1 MARITK
7 RMPTP
12 TGVGADE
19 TALCKLP
26 IGNRFHRLFLIYS
39 GVTLA
44 QMNEIRVLANAKTIH
59 RYSGTER
66 DVLNQFRGKDA
77 AAGILEIPF
86 DRQDLLTRK
95 GMEETAIN
103 TGDTNPNNGQIITAL
118 NLEIDIDAAA
128 ASPSFQVYAE
138 MSDRLRGVGPGTVLH
153 IKKHTRSAA
162 GAGELE
168 VADLP
173 FNQRTAMG
181 LNACFIKPS
190 ANDISKLVVER
201 GLYKV
206 YERTKALNEM
216 IQSDGFRVPQAG
228 WHAIDFTEN
237 RYGGN
242 TLNLVGYQ
250 DFRYL
255 LDMTG
260 AANLT
265 MISEY
270 MGQLGD

>member
-1 MARITK
+1 MGRITK

-12 TGVGADE
+12 TGVGKGE
-19 TALCKLP
+19 TALAKLP

-44 QMNEIRVLANAKTIH
+44 EMTEIRILANAKTIH
-59 RYSGTER
+59 RYSATER
-66 DVLNQFRGKDA
+66 DVLNQYRGLDA

-95 GMEETAIN
+95 GQEETAIN
-103 TGDTNPNNGQIITAL
+103 TGSQNPNSGQIITAL
-118 NLEIDIDAAA
+118 NLEVDVDENAAGT
-128 ASPSFQVYAE
+128 PSFQVYAE
-138 MSDRLRGVGPGTVLH
+138 ISDRIDGGPGTVLH
-153 IKKHTRSAA
+153 VKKHTRSAA
-162 GAGELE
+162 GSGELE
-168 VADLP
+168 IADLP

-181 LNACFIKPS
+181 LNAVFMKPS
-190 ANDISKLVVER
+190 ANDISKIVVER

-206 YERTKALNEM
+206 FERTKALNER
-216 IQSDGFRVPQAG
+216 IQTNGYRYPQAG
-228 WHAIDFTEN
+228 WHAVDFTEN
-237 RYGGN
+237 RFGGN

-260 AANLT
+260 AAQLNI
-265 MISEY
+265 ISEY

>member
-12 TGVGADE
+12 TGVGKGE
-19 TALCKLP
+19 TALAKLP

-44 QMNEIRVLANAKTIH
+44 EMTEIRVLANAKTIH
-59 RYSGTER
+59 RYSATER
-66 DVLNQFRGKDA
+66 DVLNQYRGLDA

-95 GMEETAIN
+95 GQEETAIN
-103 TGDTNPNNGQIITAL
+103 TGSQNPNSGQIITAL
-118 NLEIDIDAAA
+118 NLEVDVDENAVGT
-128 ASPSFQVYAE
+128 PSFQVYAE
-138 MSDRLRGVGPGTVLH
+138 ISDRIDGGPGTVLH
-153 IKKHTRSAA
+153 VKKHTRSAA

-168 VADLP
+168 IADLP

-181 LNACFIKPS
+181 LNAVFIKPS
-190 ANDISKLVVER
+190 ANDISKIVVER

-206 YERTKALNEM
+206 FERTKALNER
-216 IQSDGFRVPQAG
+216 IQTNGYRYPQAG
-228 WHAIDFTEN
+228 WHAVDFTEN
-237 RYGGN
+237 RFGGN

-260 AANLT
+260 AAQLNI
-265 MISEY
+265 ISEY

>member
-12 TGVGADE
+12 TGVGKGE
-19 TALCKLP
+19 TALAKLP

-44 QMNEIRVLANAKTIH
+44 EMTEIRVFANAKTIH
-59 RYSGTER
+59 RYSATER
-66 DVLNQFRGKDA
+66 DVLNQYRGLDA

-95 GMEETAIN
+95 GQEETAIN
-103 TGDTNPNNGQIITAL
+103 TGSQNPDSGQIITAL
-118 NLEIDIDAAA
+118 NLEVDVDENAVGT
-128 ASPSFQVYAE
+128 PSFQVYAE
-138 MSDRLRGVGPGTVLH
+138 ISDRIDGGPGTVLH
-153 IKKHTRSAA
+153 VKKHTRSSA

-168 VADLP
+168 IADLP

-181 LNACFIKPS
+181 LNAVFMKPS
-190 ANDISKLVVER
+190 ANDISKIVVER

-206 YERTKALNEM
+206 FERTKALNER
-216 IQSDGFRVPQAG
+216 IQTNGYRYPQAG
-228 WHAIDFTEN
+228 WHAVDFTEN
-237 RYGGN
+237 RFGGN

-260 AANLT
+260 AAQLNI
-265 MISEY
+265 ISEY

>member
-7 RMPTP
+7 RMPSP
-12 TGVGADE
+12 TGVGPGE
-19 TALCKLP
+19 TALAKLP
-26 IGNRFHRLFLIYS
+26 IGNRFHKLWIIYT

-44 QMNEIRVLANAKTIH
+44 QMKEIRMLANTKVFH
-59 RYSGTER
+59 RYSGVER
-66 DVLNQFRGKDA
+66 DVMNQYRGLDA
-77 AAGILEIPF
+77 AAGILEVPF

-95 GMEETAIN
+95 GQEETAIN
-103 TGDTNPNNGQIITAL
+103 TGATNPNTGQIITAL
-118 NLEIDIDAAA
+118 NLEIDVDAAA
-128 ASPSFQVYAE
+128 AAPSFQIYAE
-138 MSDRLRGVGPGTVLH
+138 ISDRIDGQGPGTMLH
-153 IKKHTRSAA
+153 IKKHSRSAA
-162 GAGELE
+162 GAGEFE

-181 LNACFIKPS
+181 LNAAFIKPS
-190 ANDISKLVVER
+190 ANDIDKITVER

-206 YERTKALNEM
+206 FERPKALNEQV
-216 IQSDGFRVPQAG
+216 QSNGYRYPQAG
-228 WHAIDFTEN
+228 WHAVDFTEN
-237 RYGGN
+237 RFGGN

-255 LDMTG
+255 FDMTG

>member
-7 RMPTP
+7 KMPTP
-12 TGVGADE
+12 TGVGAGE

-26 IGNRFHRLFLIYS
+26 IGNRYHKLYLIYS

-44 QMNEIRVLANAKTIH
+44 QMNEIRILANAKTIH
-59 RYSGTER
+59 RYSGEER
-66 DVLNQFRGKDA
+66 DVINQYRGLDA
-77 AAGILEIPF
+77 ASGILEIPF
-86 DRQDLLTRK
+86 DRLDLLTRK

-103 TGDTNPNNGQIITAL
+103 TGDASPKTGQIITAL
-118 NLEIDIDAAA
+118 NLEIDVDGAAVG
-128 ASPSFQVYAE
+128 PSFQVYADI
-138 MSDRLRGVGPGTVLH
+138 SDRLEGVGPGTILH
-153 IKKHTRSAA
+153 IKKHTRAAA
-162 GAGELE
+162 GAGEFE

-181 LNACFIKPS
+181 LNAVFVKPS
-190 ANDISKLVVER
+190 ANDITKIVVER

-206 YERTKALNEM
+206 FERTKALNER
-216 IQSDGFRVPQAG
+216 IQANGYRVPQAG
-228 WHAIDFTEN
+228 WHAVDFTEN
-237 RYGGN
+237 RFGGN

-255 LDMTG
+255 FDMSG

-265 MISEY
+265 MVSEY

>member
-12 TGVGADE
+12 TGVGAGE
-19 TALCKLP
+19 TALAKLP

-44 QMNEIRVLANAKTIH
+44 QMTEIRVLANAKTIH
-59 RYSGTER
+59 RYSGDER
-66 DVLNQFRGKDA
+66 DVLNQFRGLDA

-95 GMEETAIN
+95 GQEETAIN
-103 TGDTNPNNGQIITAL
+103 TGDVGPNGQIITAL
-118 NLEIDIDAAA
+118 NLEIDVDGAAA
-128 ASPSFQVYAE
+128 GPSFQVYAE
-138 MSDRLRGVGPGTVLH
+138 ISDRLQGIGPGTILH
-153 IKKHTRSAA
+153 VKKHTRSAA

-168 VADLP
+168 IADLP

-181 LNACFIKPS
+181 LNAVFMKPS
-190 ANDISKLVVER
+190 ANDISKIVVER

-206 YERTKALNEM
+206 FERTKALNER
-216 IQSDGFRVPQAG
+216 IQTNGYRYPQAG
-228 WHAIDFTEN
+228 WHAVDFTEN
-237 RYGGN
+237 RFGGN

-260 AANLT
+260 AAQLNI
-265 MISEY
+265 ISEY

>member
-12 TGVGADE
+12 TGVGKGE
-19 TALCKLP
+19 TALAKLP

-44 QMNEIRVLANAKTIH
+44 EMTEIRILANAKTIH
-59 RYSGTER
+59 RYSATER
-66 DVLNQFRGKDA
+66 DVLNQYRGLDA

-95 GMEETAIN
+95 GQEETAIN
-103 TGDTNPNNGQIITAL
+103 TGSQNPNSGQIITAL
-118 NLEIDIDAAA
+118 NLEVDVDKDAVGT
-128 ASPSFQVYAE
+128 PSFQVYAE
-138 MSDRLRGVGPGTVLH
+138 ISDRIDGGPGTVLH
-153 IKKHTRSAA
+153 VKKHTRSAA

-168 VADLP
+168 IADLP

-181 LNACFIKPS
+181 LNAVFMKPS
-190 ANDISKLVVER
+190 ANDISKIVVER

-206 YERTKALNEM
+206 FERTKALNER
-216 IQSDGFRVPQAG
+216 IQTNGYRYPQAG
-228 WHAIDFTEN
+228 WHAVDFTEN
-237 RYGGN
+237 RFGGN

-260 AANLT
+260 AAQLNI
-265 MISEY
+265 ISEY